1 MSLGQGYWKKVFL
14 ICLGIFAGT
23 AFCMK
28 WMENDLVSNG
38 EKFTIIGLEITY
50 SKEKLLSVILG
61 LDDKVKTILRY
72 HLSFDFAFMIG
83 AYGSIASLSMV
94 AASHYNRKKTIRNL
108 LVSLAIMQAVAWLC
122 DIIENVSLL
131 RWVKTGSIGNEF
143 NFYHPVVYTKW
154 ILALMGV
161 LISIFFLIFKKR
173 NPVEAKT
180 EF

>member
-1 MSLGQGYWKKVFL
+1 MSLGQGYRKKIFL

-38 EKFTIIGLEITY
+38 EKFTVIGLEVTY

-61 LDDKVKTILRY
+61 LDDKVRTILRY

-83 AYGSIASLSMV
+83 AYGGIAALCMM
-94 AASHYNRKKTIRNL
+94 AACQRKGKKIIRNL
-108 LVSLAIMQAVAWLC
+108 LISLAILQVVAWLC
-122 DIIENVSLL
+122 DIIENAFLL
-131 RWVKTGSIGNEF
+131 CWIKTGVIGNEF
-143 NFYHPVVYTKW
+143 NFYHLVVYTKW
-154 ILALMGV
+154 ILALLGV
-161 LISIFFLIFKKR
+161 LISVIFLIFKTH
-173 NPVEAKT
+173 NPVETKT

>member
-1 MSLGQGYWKKVFL
+1 MSLNQGYWKKVFL

-28 WMENDLVSNG
+28 WMENDLVSND
-38 EKFTIIGLEITY
+38 EKFTVIGLEITY
-50 SKEKLLSVILG
+50 SKEKLLSVVLG

-83 AYGSIASLSMV
+83 AYGGIAALCMM
-94 AASHYNRKKTIRNL
+94 AARQYKGKKIIRNL
-108 LVSLAIMQAVAWLC
+108 LISLAIMQAVAWVC

-131 RWVKTGSIGNEF
+131 SWIKTGSIGNEF

-154 ILALMGV
+154 TLALMGV
-161 LISIFFLIFKKR
+161 MISIMFLIFKQRSAVKG
-173 NPVEAKT
+173 KT